1 MRNLLFV
8 MLLAG
13 ACSRPATN
21 ALPPKEAK
29 ELLVNRSWVDRL
41 PQRSDDKLHVFRFTP
56 SMGGGVYQDRT
67 LFAGQFELF
76 TFEQDG
82 SRIRTSPSPSCSTRT
97 FPSPDGTSP
106 RRRPTAATSAAPSSP
121 RSASRKYAR
130 SGPAAGQPLRTPA
143 EVGQP
148 RVRRQAVH

>member
-1 MRNLLFV
+1 MRKLLFAV
-8 MLLAG
+8 LLVG

-29 ELLVNRSWVDRL
+29 ELLVNRSWIDRL

-82 SRIRTSPSPSCSTRT
+82 SRIRFNLWHTGDKKISSFIIEKMDKPG
-97 FPSPDGTSP
+97 PDGVDLKLTIFDSP
-106 RRRPTAATSAAPSSP
+106 RGPRTYYSWRRATDLDSVLAAHQA
-121 RSASRKYAR
+121 
-130 SGPAAGQPLRTPA
+130 QP
-143 EVGQP
+143 
-148 RVRRQAVH
+148 